1 MAHETYNQLAE
12 MFALASE
19 LPAADRAIYLDRECA
34 GKPELRRR
42 IEDLLA
48 HDQASDDLLE
58 HPPWEAITIETS
70 ADEGAR
76 LKSNH
81 LDRLLAAARLDD
93 PILTTPSMVDA
104 GHSRINTN
112 ADTPDH
118 QQQIFTG
125 LTIDKKYR
133 IDRVLGKGAMG
144 AVYLATHLGT
154 TRTVALKVINP
165 EHAAQNEFLIR
176 FRREAVAAGS
186 LRHPN
191 IVNVTDFGVADLQ
204 GTKLPYLV
212 MEYLD
217 GQTLSDYHAQ
227 HGPMPLDQVVD
238 VVDQIALALDRAHA
252 AGVVHRDLK
261 PDNIWMESNGR
272 RGFNVKVLDF
282 GIAKMISGEHD
293 GRPQAV
299 DSTPAIV
306 APASSESGRTITIG
320 VAADEQGKSSDLI
333 ETRLGSI
340 LGTPAY
346 MSPEQCLGKPVDY
359 RADIYSLALITY
371 ELVAGRRPFHGR
383 TLAELL
389 TQHSQAPVPSPRQ
402 FDAQISQP
410 LAAVVLRGLEK
421 NPEDRPPSAGAL
433 GALLRAIVEGE
444 FSVVRKGKDTF
455 QSYPSVFAP
464 LWIATFAPMV
474 PLAIVTCVLLP
485 RVSKPGF
492 IPDGLLA
499 VGFFV
504 VSICTWLFC
513 AQLFKAAAALA
524 IKRASSLG
532 VYRPATSAIIG
543 CLIRGLPDL
552 LRTQIASVLD
562 LRPASI
568 WQNQLWP
575 VAWALDG
582 YKGKDA
588 LTRSRQ
594 LSGMIPDV
602 AMTLLPRFYVPPLVA
617 ALMAPAVAA
626 IAADFTGLQ
635 QSILAGGI
643 ASRITVLYLFVW
655 SRLYVL
661 YGTAF
666 PFLYS
671 LAALCRGESQ
681 ILTPPETGPG
691 RERKYAAKQRVGIF
705 IWWLFPLV
713 LACLILIGLLR
724 RP

>member
-1 MAHETYNQLAE
+1 MAHETRNHLAE

-34 GKPELRRR
+34 GNTELRKQ
-42 IEDLLA
+42 IENLLA
-48 HDQASDDLLE
+48 HDQDSDDLLE
-58 HPPWEAITIETS
+58 HSLWEAIPMETIS
-70 ADEGAR
+70 DEGAR
-76 LKSNH
+76 LKSNN

-93 PILTTPSMVDA
+93 PILTAPSLADA
-104 GHSRINTN
+104 RQPRIDTN
-112 ADTPDH
+112 AETPDH
-118 QQQIFTG
+118 PHQNVTG
-125 LTIDKKYR
+125 LTLDKKYR

-165 EHAAQNEFLIR
+165 EHSARDEFLVR

-191 IVNVTDFGVADLQ
+191 IVNVTDFGVADLR
-204 GTKLPYLV
+204 GTPLPYLV

-227 HGPMPLDQVVD
+227 HGPMALDQLVD

-282 GIAKMISGEHD
+282 GIAKMVSGEHD
-293 GRPQAV
+293 NGARAV
-299 DSTPAIV
+299 NFMPAI
-306 APASSESGRTITIG
+306 AAAESVESDRTMTIG
-320 VAADEQGKSSDLI
+320 GASTEPGDSSDLK
-333 ETRLGSI
+333 TLPGAI

-359 RADIYSLALITY
+359 RADIYSLAVITY
-371 ELVAGRRPFHGR
+371 ELVAGRRPFRGK

-389 TQHSQAPVPSPRQ
+389 TQHAQAPVPSPREV
-402 FDAQISQP
+402 DAGMSEA
-410 LAAVVLRGLEK
+410 LAVVVMRGLEK
-421 NPEDRPPSAGAL
+421 NPNDRPPSAGAL
-433 GALLRAIVEGE
+433 AALLRAVVEGE
-444 FSVVRKGKDTF
+444 FSTIRKGKDTF

-464 LWIATFAPMV
+464 VWIATFAPMV
-474 PLAIVTCVLLP
+474 LFAIVTCVLLP
-485 RVSKPGF
+485 RVSKPAF

-504 VSICTWLFC
+504 VAVCTWLFC
-513 AQLFKAAAALA
+513 AQLFKAAAALT
-524 IKRASSLG
+524 IKKASSLG
-532 VYRPATSAIIG
+532 VYRSATSAVTG
-543 CLIRGLPDL
+543 SLIRGLPDL
-552 LRTQIASVLD
+552 LRTQLVSLLD

-575 VAWALDG
+575 VAWALEG
-582 YKGKDA
+582 YKGKEA

-594 LSGMIPDV
+594 LTRMIPDI
-602 AMTLLPRFYVPPLVA
+602 AMTLLPRFYVPPVVA
-617 ALMAPAVAA
+617 ALVAPAIAA
-626 IAADFTGLQ
+626 IARDFTGMQ
-635 QSILAGGI
+635 QSVLAGSF
-643 ASRITVLYLFVW
+643 ASWITVFYLFF
-655 SRLYVL
+655 SGRLYVL

-671 LAALCRGESQ
+671 LAAVCRGEAP
-681 ILTPPETGPG
+681 ILTPPETGAG
-691 RERKYAAKQRVGIF
+691 RERKYAAKKRISIF
-705 IWWLFPLV
+705 IWWLFPLI
-713 LACLILIGLLR
+713 LACVILIGLVR
-724 RP
+724 KR